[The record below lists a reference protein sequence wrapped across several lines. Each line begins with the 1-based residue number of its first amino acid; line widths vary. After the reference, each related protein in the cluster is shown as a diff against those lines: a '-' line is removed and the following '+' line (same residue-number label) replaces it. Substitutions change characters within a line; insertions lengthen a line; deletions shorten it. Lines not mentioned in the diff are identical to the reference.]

1 MKQRL
6 TDLGM
11 DPNLDVSGE
20 YDSFSDKI
28 EKGQIFKY
36 DTGQPKY
43 QGAHVFSGVEG
54 LANKGIDWLINNVK
68 LGNNVDR
75 THTTLKFKAKRTR
88 SKK

>member
-20 YDSFSDKI
+20 YDPAPK
-28 EKGQIFKY
+28 EKGQILDFDVEKFRK
-36 DTGQPKY
+36 P
-43 QGAHVFSGVEG
+43 QGAHVFSGLENIT
-54 LANKGIDWLINNVK
+54 NKGIDWLMNNVK

-75 THTTLKFKAKRTR
+75 THTTLKFKSKRTR